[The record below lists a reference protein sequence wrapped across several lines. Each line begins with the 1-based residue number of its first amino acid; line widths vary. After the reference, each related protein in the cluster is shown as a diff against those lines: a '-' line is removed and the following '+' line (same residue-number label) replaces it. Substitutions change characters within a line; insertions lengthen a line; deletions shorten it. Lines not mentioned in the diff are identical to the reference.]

1 MSAEGR
7 NLWVSRM
14 RQSRLSGSMRGA
26 AAVIVLLRPLLY
38 GPPITAPPQ
47 PRSRVD
53 RNPAAV
59 FRAAVNGYERGQIAL
74 YSGQD

>member
-1 MSAEGR
+1 MFFAYIPAGTGFPG
-7 NLWVSRM
+7 V
-14 RQSRLSGSMRGA
+14 
-26 AAVIVLLRPLLY
+26 P

-59 FRAAVNGYERGQIAL
+59 FRAAVNGYVLSAAGREPAGLSIGDRATFRIIA
-74 YSGQD
+74 

>member
-1 MSAEGR
+1 MFFAYIPAGTGFPG
-7 NLWVSRM
+7 V
-14 RQSRLSGSMRGA
+14 
-26 AAVIVLLRPLLY
+26 P